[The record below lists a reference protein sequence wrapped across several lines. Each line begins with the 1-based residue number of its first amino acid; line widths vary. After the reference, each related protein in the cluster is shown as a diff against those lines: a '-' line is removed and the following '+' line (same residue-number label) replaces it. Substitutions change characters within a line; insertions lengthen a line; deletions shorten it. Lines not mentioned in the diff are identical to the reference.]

1 MCVYNYIYILYM
13 IGHVDGV
20 VSAVCTYIYIHRHTY
35 VYMYMYMGRE
45 NKYRYRFRY
54 ITFLLASLR
63 V

>member
-1 MCVYNYIYILYM
+1 MCVYNYIYIVYDWARRWCGLSCM
-13 IGHVDGV
+13 
-20 VSAVCTYIYIHRHTY
+20 YIYIY
-35 VYMYMYMGRE
+35 IDIPIYMYMYMGRE